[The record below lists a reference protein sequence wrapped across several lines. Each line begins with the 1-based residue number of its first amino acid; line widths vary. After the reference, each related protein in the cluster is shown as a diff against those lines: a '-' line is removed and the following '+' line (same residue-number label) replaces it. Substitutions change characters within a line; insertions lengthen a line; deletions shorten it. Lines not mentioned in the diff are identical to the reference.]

1 MALDTPAGGARV
13 NFGTT
18 GILRNVAY
26 MACMAWINPDAVGPE
41 STVFEALAGSTGGSR
56 FKLGWGNGG
65 VNGAVRFGGRSSDG
79 EAFRSYD
86 HGVQSVVVGE
96 WQHIA
101 WVASLAEDTVRL
113 FYNGDFLSEGSV
125 PFAAGVTSDTDS
137 NNMAIGA
144 RPGGQ
149 EGYDGRVFDC
159 RAYGRQLSDGEIQTI
174 YAAGGADGIMDG
186 LHARFPL
193 NDREPGVAAAAGTVN
208 DSASLLG
215 LASTAVTGSIV
226 FDEGLLRVRRA
237 G

>member
-1 MALDTPAGGARV
+1 
-13 NFGTT
+13 
-18 GILRNVAY
+18 
-26 MACMAWINPDAVGPE
+26 MAWINPDVVGPE
-41 STVFEALAGSTGGSR
+41 STVFEGLAGATGGSR

-65 VNGAVRFGGRSSDG
+65 VNGAVRFGGRASDG
-79 EAFRSYD
+79 QAFQTYD
-86 HGVQSVVVGE
+86 HGSQSVVVGE

-101 WVASLAEDTVRL
+101 WVASLAENTVRL

-125 PFAAGVTSDTDS
+125 TFVGGVTSDTDS
-137 NNMAIGA
+137 SNMAIGA

-186 LHARFPL
+186 LHARFML
-193 NDREPGVAAAAGTVN
+193 NDREPGVTAFAGTIN
-208 DSASLLG
+208 DSGARLG
-215 LASTAVTGSIV
+215 IVSTAVTGAV
-226 FDEGLLRVRRA
+226 AFAEGILRVRRA